1 MSFLKKAIGYLL
13 TYAAATIFAYEI
25 FNAGIYFYLPGD
37 NKVAS
42 ASLINGVYLPIIYA
56 CFGLAVLI
64 FAQTRWVKV
73 IDKTEHLIY
82 GVFNIVFFL
91 LILALAIIMTSYSVT
106 KNAPI
111 FGISSIPLYVLS
123 IIEVG
128 YGVYHAIVSS
138 KMEDEKDE
146 TAPKETEEKK

>member
-1 MSFLKKAIGYLL
+1 MSFIKKAIGYLL

-37 NKVAS
+37 DKVAS
-42 ASLINGVYLPIIYA
+42 SALINGVYLPIIYA

-73 IDKTEHLIY
+73 TDKTEHLIY

-91 LILALAIIMTSYSVT
+91 LILCLAIIMNTYSVT

-111 FGISSIPLYVLS
+111 FGISSILLYVLS

-128 YGVYHAIVSS
+128 YGLYHAIVSS
-138 KMEDEKDE
+138 KMEEEKE
-146 TAPKETEEKK
+146 EITPKETEKKK

>member
-1 MSFLKKAIGYLL
+1 MSFIKKAIGYLL
-13 TYAAATIFAYEI
+13 TYAAGTIFAYEI
-25 FNAGIYFYLPGD
+25 FNAGIYFYLPGED
-37 NKVAS
+37 KVAS
-42 ASLINGVYLPIIYA
+42 SSLINGIYLPIIYA

-73 IDKTEHLIY
+73 TDKTEHLIY

-91 LILALAIIMTSYSVT
+91 LVLCLAIIMNTYSVT

-128 YGVYHAIVSS
+128 YGLYHVITSS
-138 KMEDEKDE
+138 KMSDEKE
-146 TAPKETEEKK
+146 EIKPQETEEKK